1 MFLKLLWRSSFGWLL
16 VRLME
21 PFSLRLRKPWTGSQR
36 KGLDY
41 TQRFINHWS
50 RCMWKPALGF
60 FPSIC
65 SFLSSV
71 VFGCAVHSCA
81 IGAAH
86 TSAPSAGLR
95 SFTDVILP
103 SKPLLP
109 WKLLAGME
117 KGGKILVH
125 CKFIGGELSWCFSDA
140 PQIRTRLKRLELF
153 LKIQSLSEWDAWNT
167 EKGEK
172 TCISQACRCN

>member
-21 PFSLRLRKPWTGSQR
+21 PLSLRLRKPWTGSQR

-60 FPSIC
+60 FPSVF

-71 VFGCAVHSCA
+71 AFGCTVHSCT

-86 TSAPSAGLR
+86 TSAHSAGLR

-117 KGGKILVH
+117 KGGILVH
-125 CKFIGGELSWCFSDA
+125 CKFIGGELSWCFWDA
-140 PQIRTRLKRLELF
+140 LQIRTRLKGLELF

-167 EKGEK
+167 EKGGK